1 VNKSIF
7 TFDKL
12 TKQNGFYITQIWFG
26 FRCAN
31 VYKAVSL
38 SICKLSFL
46 GVKMYKYTIAR
57 QLASK
62 RVITNRGD
70 EVGKLVDIVV
80 SEIGGDVEYLVV
92 EVDRNSRLLAKLGK
106 VDKLVEI
113 PYASVTAVSDVFIV
127 DEREILED
135 VQGKE

>member
-1 VNKSIF
+1 
-7 TFDKL
+7 
-12 TKQNGFYITQIWFG
+12 
-26 FRCAN
+26 
-31 VYKAVSL
+31 
-38 SICKLSFL
+38 
-46 GVKMYKYTIAR
+46 MYKYTIAR

-92 EVDRNSRLLAKLGK
+92 EVDRTSRLLSKLGK